1 MQQSNEKELYKN
13 ENVHFKM
20 VVLQTQNKK
29 TKIKPFF
36 LFLFFKQRARISN
49 IKKGWCPVAVK
60 VVLVESLAETF
71 VLFLQKYLK
80 NFLSSGSTISLLF
93 A

>member
-1 MQQSNEKELYKN
+1 MNSQVPGICVVARRKTMQQSNEKELYKN

-36 LFLFFKQRARISN
+36 FFFLNKEQ
-49 IKKGWCPVAVK
+49 G
-60 VVLVESLAETF
+60 
-71 VLFLQKYLK
+71 YLTLRK
-80 NFLSSGSTISLLF
+80 DGALWQ
-93 A
+93 